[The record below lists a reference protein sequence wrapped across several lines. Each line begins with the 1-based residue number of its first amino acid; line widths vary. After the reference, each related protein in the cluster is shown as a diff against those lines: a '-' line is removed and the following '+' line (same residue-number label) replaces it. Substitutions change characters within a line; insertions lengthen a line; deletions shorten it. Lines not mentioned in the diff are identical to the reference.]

1 MTAPPIA
8 TLHIS
13 NLLQKVIPPFSLSCH
28 ITWQPACDNGSPL
41 ETYRVE
47 FKARDDG
54 YEEAKRLLEASRTLQ
69 RDTVDL
75 LPGNRCSV
83 IHDNQNTT
91 ERVEGWI
98 EEVKEERVR
107 VLLDGTSGY
116 VWISS
121 ARVTPLPFPSQKAVV
136 VDTFS

>member
-1 MTAPPIA
+1 MTAPPTA
-8 TLHIS
+8 TLHVS

-54 YEEAKRLLEASRTLQ
+54 YEEAKRLLEASRILQ
-69 RDTVDL
+69 RDTAEL
-75 LPGNRCSV
+75 HPGSRCSV
-83 IHDNQNTT
+83 IHDNQDTT

-98 EEVKEERVR
+98 EEVKDDRVR
-107 VLLDGTSGY
+107 VLLDGSSGY
-116 VWISS
+116 VWVSS
-121 ARVTPLPFPSQKAVV
+121 SSVTPLPFPSQKAVV
-136 VDTFS
+136 VGLFS